1 MERKLKQAYGN
12 WVEGSRFWDREDDI
26 KLLIQKINDGA
37 HISLVA
43 QRRMGK
49 TSLMKEL
56 KRQLNDRY
64 TCLFI
69 DLQKASTSADAIVE
83 LSLALKPIDS
93 LWGKTT
99 KLFSNALTSMVESVE
114 ELNLGE
120 VGIKLRGGLNS
131 GNWREKGGFTFL
143 NSCQFRTSG
152 SFDD

>member
-69 DLQKASTSADAIVE
+69 DLQKASTKTFSASRY
-83 LSLALKPIDS
+83 LS
-93 LWGKTT
+93 
-99 KLFSNALTSMVESVE
+99 
-114 ELNLGE
+114 
-120 VGIKLRGGLNS
+120 
-131 GNWREKGGFTFL
+131 
-143 NSCQFRTSG
+143 
-152 SFDD
+152 